1 MRVPQRR
8 SEQKGEMR
16 RQPDYLI
23 TPEAIE
29 RLRRDLADL
38 RLRQRPQAAAEMRRT
53 AEMGDLSD
61 NAGYSTA
68 KAQLTRIN
76 NRILSIE
83 ERLKRAVPIERGTGT
98 SGRIH
103 IGSTVVVAREG
114 REQTFE
120 ILGSHESSP
129 GRGRISYHSPLGA
142 ALMDHSTGDD
152 VTAMVNG
159 RSITYRIIRV
169 V

>member
-8 SEQKGEMR
+8 SEQESRMR
-16 RQPDYLI
+16 RQSDYLL

-29 RLRRDLADL
+29 RLHRDLADL

-76 NRILSIE
+76 NRILANE
-83 ERLKRAVPIERGTGT
+83 ERLKRAVPIERGTGS
-98 SGRIH
+98 SGRIR
-103 IGSTVVVAREG
+103 IGSTVVVARND

-120 ILGSHESSP
+120 ILGSQESSP
-129 GRGRISYHSPLGA
+129 GRGRISYCSPLGA
-142 ALMDHSTGDD
+142 ALMGHRTGDD
-152 VTAMVNG
+152 VAAIVNG
-159 RSITYRIIRV
+159 REITYRIIRV
-169 V
+169 G